1 MFHHLTAPKPG
12 RQLMIILCLITTSIH
27 AQTVIFPFGSPWKY
41 LDNGTNQGAAW
52 RASTFNDASWK
63 SGPGQL
69 GYGDGDEATVVS
81 YGSDASLKYVTTYFR
96 KAITITGKNSYTSF
110 KFEYKRDDG
119 IVVYVNGTEVKR
131 DDLPSGTISYTTLAS
146 AAVSDDGS
154 TIQSATLATSF
165 FAEGNNVIAVEIH
178 QSARNSSDISFD
190 MRLTGNL
197 PAAVTD
203 TITRGPYL
211 QMANQNAITIR
222 WATNKANDS
231 KVRWGTVFGTPGSS
245 VTDTTKTTEHEIRLT
260 GLTAD
265 TKYYYS
271 IGTST
276 AILEETNKNFF
287 NTAPPPTTPRKI
299 RIAAYG
305 DCGNNSANQVN
316 VKNAYLNY
324 MGSNT
329 TDLWLLL
336 GDNAYDLGSGAEYQS
351 KFFNIYKNDLLKN
364 ITLFPT
370 LGNHDYASNP
380 ARQDDHNIPYLS
392 LFTLPKN
399 GECGGLPSGKEEY
412 YSFEYGDIHFICLD
426 SYGEDQNKRFYDT
439 TSTQILWLKSTLR

>member
-1 MFHHLTAPKPG
+1 
-12 RQLMIILCLITTSIH
+12 MIYI
-27 AQTVIFPFGSPWKY
+27 
-41 LDNGTNQGAAW
+41 
-52 RASTFNDASWK
+52 
-63 SGPGQL
+63 
-69 GYGDGDEATVVS
+69 
-81 YGSDASLKYVTTYFR
+81 
-96 KAITITGKNSYTSF
+96 
-110 KFEYKRDDG
+110 
-119 IVVYVNGTEVKR
+119 NGTEVKR
-131 DDLPSGTISYTTLAS
+131 DDMPSGTISYTTLAS
-146 AAVSDDGS
+146 TAVSDDGS
-154 TIQSATLATSF
+154 AIQSATVATSS

-178 QSARNSSDISFD
+178 QSARTSSDISFD

-197 PAAVTD
+197 PAPVAD

-231 KVRWGTVFGTPGSS
+231 KVRWGTVLGSLGSS

-271 IGTST
+271 VGTS
-276 AILEETNKNFF
+276 AAVLEETNKDFF
-287 NTAPPPTTPRKI
+287 NTAPPATTTRKI

-305 DCGNNSANQVN
+305 DCGNNSTNQVN

-336 GDNAYDLGSGAEYQS
+336 GDNAYDAGLSTEYQS

-364 ITLFPT
+364 IPLFP
-370 LGNHDYASNP
+370 
-380 ARQDDHNIPYLS
+380 
-392 LFTLPKN
+392 
-399 GECGGLPSGKEEY
+399 
-412 YSFEYGDIHFICLD
+412 
-426 SYGEDQNKRFYDT
+426 DT
-439 TSTQILWLKSTLR
+439 G